1 MVRIL
6 LILMIIIQQFTL
18 NAQIKADYSNKDHW
32 LILPEHNETILQPY
46 ISDSSLISYA
56 DVFYLYPTVFTDK
69 KNKDWNV
76 SIDDE
81 EQQTKAIR
89 VTRLQSSAWAES
101 GRMFVPYYTQANIRS
116 YTALESGGRKA
127 LLKAYKDVKEAFSYY
142 LKNYNNGRPIIIA
155 GHSQG
160 STHGML
166 LLKDFFDGTKLQE
179 QLVCA
184 YLPGIGLHENE
195 FESIPFLKN
204 EIKTGGFVSWNTF
217 KRRYK
222 TKKFKEWYEG
232 KATINPVTWDQQKYA
247 DRQLHQGFL
256 FWDNKMYEQSFH
268 THLENGAVWISLPHV
283 PFRSL
288 AWKLDDYHVGD
299 INLFW
304 KDIQKN
310 AKNRVRAYQQKEIA
324 KSQKH

>member
-69 KNKDWNV
+69 KNKDWNI

-166 LLKDFFDGTKLQE
+166 LLKDFF
-179 QLVCA
+179 
-184 YLPGIGLHENE
+184 
-195 FESIPFLKN
+195 
-204 EIKTGGFVSWNTF
+204 
-217 KRRYK
+217 
-222 TKKFKEWYEG
+222 
-232 KATINPVTWDQQKYA
+232 
-247 DRQLHQGFL
+247 
-256 FWDNKMYEQSFH
+256 
-268 THLENGAVWISLPHV
+268 
-283 PFRSL
+283 
-288 AWKLDDYHVGD
+288 
-299 INLFW
+299 
-304 KDIQKN
+304 
-310 AKNRVRAYQQKEIA
+310 
-324 KSQKH
+324 

>member
-1 MVRIL
+1 
-6 LILMIIIQQFTL
+6 MIIIQQFTL

-69 KNKDWNV
+69 KNKDWNI

-222 TKKFKEWYEG
+222 TKKIQRMVRG
-232 KATINPVTWDQQKYA
+232 KSN
-247 DRQLHQGFL
+247 
-256 FWDNKMYEQSFH
+256 N
-268 THLENGAVWISLPHV
+268 
-283 PFRSL
+283 
-288 AWKLDDYHVGD
+288 
-299 INLFW
+299 
-304 KDIQKN
+304 
-310 AKNRVRAYQQKEIA
+310 
-324 KSQKH
+324 

>member
-69 KNKDWNV
+69 KNKDWNI